1 MSYIIIVGFVAAY
14 SVAAIAWLV
23 LVWNV
28 VRVPF
33 NLKPGI
39 RAWAQG
45 NPLNY
50 LFNPQALA
58 PAGLAARK
66 RAGLSLLVF
75 GCALAVGAI
84 AGIAAK
90 VMQP

>member
-1 MSYIIIVGFVAAY
+1 MAYILGVGFVVACCL
-14 SVAAIAWLV
+14 AAIAWLV
-23 LVWNV
+23 LAWNV
-28 VRVPF
+28 VRVSF

-50 LFNPQALA
+50 LFNPEALA

-75 GCALAVGAI
+75 GCALVVGAI

>member
-1 MSYIIIVGFVAAY
+1 MAYILVVGFVVACC
-14 SVAAIAWLV
+14 VAAIAWLV
-23 LVWNV
+23 LAWNV

-45 NPLNY
+45 NPFNY
-50 LFNPQALA
+50 LLRPEALT
-58 PAGLAARK
+58 PVGLAARK
-66 RAGLSLLVF
+66 RVGFSLLVF

-84 AGIAAK
+84 VGIAAR
-90 VMQP
+90 VMQQ